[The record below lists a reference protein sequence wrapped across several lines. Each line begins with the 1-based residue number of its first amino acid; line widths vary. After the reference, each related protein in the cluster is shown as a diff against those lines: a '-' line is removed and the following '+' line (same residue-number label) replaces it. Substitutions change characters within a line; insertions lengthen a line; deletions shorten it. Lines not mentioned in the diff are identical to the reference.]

1 MKNLT
6 RKSHHCVSF
15 LSGIHLRFL
24 TMPFWVFVNQLTII
38 VTSGRSYR
46 FLVISLYYGENVSY
60 QRTQLGA
67 HSGDR
72 TQDLS
77 LLALLGGYI

>member
-1 MKNLT
+1 MFNNQTSPAGL
-6 RKSHHCVSF
+6 SVSY
-15 LSGIHLRFL
+15 S
-24 TMPFWVFVNQLTII
+24 TII
-38 VTSGRSYR
+38 SVVTSGRSYR
-46 FLVISLYYGENVSY
+46 FLDISHFYGENVSY

-77 LLALLGGYI
+77 LLVLLGGYI